1 MQKFVFKYSLL
12 LLLLLVLQVFL
23 LNNVRISGYAYPQV
37 YILFILILPVRVAPW
52 LLLVSAFAL
61 GLVMDMFSNSLAI
74 HTAASVFMAFCRPG
88 VIRMVAGKVFSDDT
102 YRPGFHSFGGYSL
115 FTYVVILVLL
125 HHLTLFFLE
134 VFRFTEVLHTL
145 SRAFLSASLSII
157 FIMIGMA
164 LLDRPETK
172 SK

>member
-1 MQKFVFKYSLL
+1 MQKNVFKYSLL
-12 LLLLLVLQVFL
+12 FLLLLVLQIVL
-23 LNNVRISGYAYPQV
+23 LNNIRISGYAYPQI
-37 YILFILILPVRVAPW
+37 YILFILILPVGIAPW

-88 VIRMVAGKVFSDDT
+88 VIKMVAGKVFSDDT
-102 YRPGFHSFGGYSL
+102 YRPGFQSFGGYSL
-115 FTYVVILVLL
+115 FTYVVFLVLL

-145 SRAFLSASLSII
+145 SRALLSASLSVI
-157 FIMIGMA
+157 FIMIGLA
-164 LLDRPETK
+164 LLDRPDTR